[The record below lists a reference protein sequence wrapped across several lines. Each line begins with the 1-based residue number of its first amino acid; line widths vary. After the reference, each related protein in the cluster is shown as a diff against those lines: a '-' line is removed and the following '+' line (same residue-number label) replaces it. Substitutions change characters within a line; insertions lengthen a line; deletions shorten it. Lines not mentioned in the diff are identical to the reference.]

1 MRKLIM
7 LKGLPASGK
16 SSWAK
21 KLQNDNPYQYKRI
34 NKNELRAM
42 LDDSLFSGPNEKFV
56 LRLRD
61 HIITQALH
69 EGKHV
74 IVDDTNLDPK
84 HESRLRELAK
94 AVDGGVE
101 FFVNDS
107 FLSISVEECIA
118 RDLKRPA
125 SVGERVIRDMCRKYL
140 QPKVEQQFLEH
151 VPGLPP
157 AYIFDIDG
165 TLALMNG
172 RGPFEWEKV
181 GSDRPNQGVV
191 RLQRHIYGVD
201 RNAHTIVVSGRDES
215 CRLQTL
221 NWLEANDVLFDELHM
236 RPAGDNR
243 KDAIIKEEIYRNHI
257 EGKFNVLAVFDDRD
271 QTVAKWRELGLT
283 CLQVAWGDF

>member
-1 MRKLIM
+1 MKELIM

-21 KLQNDNPYQYKRI
+21 KLQTDSPHQYKRI
-34 NKNELRAM
+34 NKDELRAM
-42 LDDSLFSGPNEKFV
+42 LDDSLFSGANEKFV

-61 HIITQALH
+61 HIIAQALH

-84 HESRLRELAK
+84 HETRLREIAQ
-94 AVDGGVE
+94 AEGAA
-101 FFVNDS
+101 FSVNNS
-107 FLSISVEECIA
+107 FLAVSVEECIA
-118 RDLKRPA
+118 RDLKRLS
-125 SVGERVIRDMCRKYL
+125 SVGERVIRAVHRKYL
-140 QPKVEQQFLEH
+140 QPKVERSVKAH
-151 VPGLPP
+151 VQNLPL

-181 GSDRPNQGVV
+181 ESDTPNIGIV
-191 RLQRHIYGVD
+191 RLLKKLYNDD
-201 RNAHTIVVSGRDES
+201 RNSVFILVSGRDES
-215 CRLQTL
+215 CRAQTL
-221 NWLEANDVLFDELHM
+221 TWLAVNGVLFDELHM
-236 RPAGDNR
+236 RSAGDIR

-257 EGKFNVLAVFDDRD
+257 ENRFNVLAVFDDRN

-283 CLQVAWGDF
+283 CLQVAEGDF